1 MSYRDYKNFSQ
12 LYFRRELQQCLMKYD
27 MYELSN
33 DFFKIYMDIFDRH
46 APLKQKYVRSN
57 QVPFMIMELRKA
69 VMIRSKLRNDFNK
82 IKTKSTEFA

>member
-1 MSYRDYKNFSQ
+1 MSNTDYKNFSQ

-33 DFFKIYMDIFDRH
+33 DDFVRIFIDIIDRH

-57 QVPFMIMELRKA
+57 QVAFMTKDLRKYSA
-69 VMIRSKLRNDFNK
+69 Q
-82 IKTKSTEFA
+82 TTQ